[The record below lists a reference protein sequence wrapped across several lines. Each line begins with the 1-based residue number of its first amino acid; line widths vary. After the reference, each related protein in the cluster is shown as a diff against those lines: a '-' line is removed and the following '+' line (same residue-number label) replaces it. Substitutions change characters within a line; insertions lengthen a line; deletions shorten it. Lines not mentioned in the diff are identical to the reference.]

1 MIITLIYINDLP
13 NFLRTT
19 TASLFADDTN
29 LTASRCS
36 IIDIQ
41 TKLNNDLENIHQW
54 LLANK
59 LTLNK
64 DKTEYMI
71 AGPGQRI
78 SKIEGDPEV
87 KLGNCNIKRV
97 KETKTLG
104 VIIDD
109 QLKWN
114 AHIDN
119 VVTKVSKAIGMIR
132 RMKIFVSQS
141 TLISVYNAIVQP
153 HFDYCSLVW
162 DIGNVYSLEKLQKMQ
177 NRAARVITGRSYEV
191 RSKTILQELG
201 WQPLIENW
209 KENKAVFMYKA
220 KNGKYLTTI
229 TDIFNVKKNENY
241 NLCNNDCE
249 FSIKKPKTNFLKKSI
264 GYSGV
269 KIWNELPTE
278 LKDNGISLTRFK
290 ALLRDR
296 HT

>member
-1 MIITLIYINDLP
+1 MLNTSPDFFRVRVRV
-13 NFLRTT
+13 FLESGFSSSPSPGPSPSPVRVSKY
-19 TASLFADDTN
+19 ASLFADDTN
-29 LTASRCS
+29 LTASGCS

-71 AGPGQRI
+71 AGSRQRI
-78 SKIEGDPEV
+78 SKIEGDPQV

-97 KETKTLG
+97 KETKTLD

-132 RMKIFVSQS
+132 RMKNVVPQS

-162 DIGNVYSLEKLQKMQ
+162 DIANVYSLEKLQKMQ

-191 RSKTILQELG
+191 RSETILQL
-201 WQPLIENW
+201 
-209 KENKAVFMYKA
+209 AA
-220 KNGKYLTTI
+220 
-229 TDIFNVKKNENY
+229 TDRK
-241 NLCNNDCE
+241 
-249 FSIKKPKTNFLKKSI
+249 LKR
-264 GYSGV
+264 
-269 KIWNELPTE
+269 E
-278 LKDNGISLTRFK
+278 
-290 ALLRDR
+290 
-296 HT
+296 

>member
-1 MIITLIYINDLP
+1 MTSQPRIIRCGVPHLGPILFLIYINDLP
-13 NFLRTT
+13 NCLRTT

-41 TKLNNDLENIHQW
+41 IKLNNDLENIHQW

-71 AGPGQRI
+71 AGSRQRI

-119 VVTKVSKAIGMIR
+119 GSCLKVHMSD
-132 RMKIFVSQS
+132 
-141 TLISVYNAIVQP
+141 
-153 HFDYCSLVW
+153 H
-162 DIGNVYSLEKLQKMQ
+162 E
-177 NRAARVITGRSYEV
+177 
-191 RSKTILQELG
+191 
-201 WQPLIENW
+201 
-209 KENKAVFMYKA
+209 
-220 KNGKYLTTI
+220 
-229 TDIFNVKKNENY
+229 
-241 NLCNNDCE
+241 
-249 FSIKKPKTNFLKKSI
+249 
-264 GYSGV
+264 
-269 KIWNELPTE
+269 
-278 LKDNGISLTRFK
+278 
-290 ALLRDR
+290 
-296 HT
+296 